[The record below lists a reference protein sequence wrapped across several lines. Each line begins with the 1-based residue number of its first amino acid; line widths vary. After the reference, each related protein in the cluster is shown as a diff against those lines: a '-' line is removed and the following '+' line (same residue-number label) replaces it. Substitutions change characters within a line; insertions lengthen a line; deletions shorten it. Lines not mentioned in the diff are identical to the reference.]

1 MVEVLPRL
9 VAWLLIAALAMSLAW
24 WTWRVLP
31 LQSMA
36 PARETVRPP
45 VSALA
50 VQGWF
55 AGSASEP
62 GRQASSGRY
71 VLRWTYP
78 GKPGVC
84 ILGLPGLAD
93 KAFKVGDEIEPG
105 FYLREVGI
113 DHASIEGGGGLER
126 LVRVRE
132 KAPPGPAAGMAGD
145 NGIDRNK

>member
-9 VAWLLIAALAMSLAW
+9 VAWLLIAALAISLAW

-31 LQSMA
+31 LQTMA
-36 PARETVRPP
+36 PAREMVRPQ

-50 VQGWF
+50 TQGWF
-55 AGSASEP
+55 AGSAAEP
-62 GRQASSGRY
+62 GKQASSGRY

-78 GKPGVC
+78 GAPGVC

-105 FYLREVGI
+105 FILREVG
-113 DHASIEGGGGLER
+113 DDYASIEGGGGLER

-132 KAPPGPAAGMAGD
+132 KAPPAQAAGMADGS
-145 NGIDRNK
+145 GIDRNK

>member
-1 MVEVLPRL
+1 MAEWLPRL
-9 VAWLLIAALAMSLAW
+9 VAWLLIAILAVSLAW

-31 LQSMA
+31 LQSVA
-36 PARETVRPP
+36 PARESARPP

-50 VQGWF
+50 TQGWF
-55 AGSASEP
+55 AGSAAEP
-62 GRQASSGRY
+62 GKQASSGRY

-78 GKPGVC
+78 GAPGVC

-105 FYLREVGI
+105 FVLREVG
-113 DHASIEGGGGLER
+113 DDYASFEGSGGLER

-132 KAPPGPAAGMAGD
+132 QASPDLRAGVAGGRPD
-145 NGIDRNK
+145 L